1 MSVTKMLKRFIKDR
15 AILIIFYLINITS
28 VIAFFHLNERANNEV
43 LYPLLIG
50 IFLLSVYLI
59 IDGYRYFHVNGALQ
73 KMIEGQYTHF
83 PVYTEEQKA
92 FLHLMNKKDEAHSRE
107 KNEQKVKN
115 KERLYFLSHWMHYL
129 KTPVSVMEL
138 MIQREKETGEVP
150 VVLEKIQV
158 ENKRLY
164 NSIEQGLT
172 MIRMDSFEND
182 LDVQTV
188 DLLSTL
194 RKLINNRKSE
204 FIYQSIFPVIECDH
218 EQLHVITDIKWNE
231 VMLDQIIS
239 NAVKYSYI
247 QNESGSKKL
256 RFHVRLEE
264 DETMYLSII
273 DEGVGIPPYDLERVF
288 DPFFTGEN
296 GRKFANSSGIGLYLC
311 KKIADK
317 LGHQLSIQSELN
329 KGTMVTI
336 RYLTKM

>member
-1 MSVTKMLKRFIKDR
+1 MLKRFLKDR

-43 LYPLLIG
+43 LYPLSIG
-50 IFLLSVYLI
+50 IFLLSVYLM
-59 IDGYRYFHVNGALQ
+59 IDGFRYFQVSSALQ
-73 KMIEGQYTHF
+73 KMIEGQNTDF
-83 PVYTEEQKA
+83 PAYTEEQKA
-92 FLHLMNKKDEAHSRE
+92 FLHLMNKKEEAHSRE

-129 KTPVSVMEL
+129 KTPVSVIEL
-138 MIQREKETGEVP
+138 MIQKEKKETGELP
-150 VVLEKIQV
+150 SVLEKIQM
-158 ENKRLY
+158 ENKRLHS
-164 NSIEQGLT
+164 SIEQGLT

-188 DLLSTL
+188 DILSTL
-194 RKLINNRKSE
+194 RKLINSRKSE
-204 FIYQSIFPVIECDH
+204 FIYQSVFPVIECDH
-218 EQLHVITDIKWNE
+218 EQLHVITDLKWNE

-239 NAVKYSYI
+239 NAVKYSCR

-256 RFHVRLEE
+256 RFHVSFGER
-264 DETMYLSII
+264 ETVCLSII